1 MEITDEFE
9 RLRRSDEILRTTILQ
24 IGEQSGLPYLQSLV
38 NSLGAAF
45 ESKLAFVGQL
55 SPQDRTKVL
64 VLSHW
69 ERDEHLLPEDLIYD
83 LTDTPCEQIAC
94 NCLAIYRDDVQ
105 QQFPKDAMLQDF
117 GYVSY
122 AGAPLTNSRG
132 EVIGLL
138 SLLNDKPF
146 DDIEMI
152 TSMLKLFASGAGKEL
167 ERKTA
172 ESDLQENE
180 RRLQLIVDLTNDV
193 VWDWDIVNDTISYSD
208 HIFETL
214 GYTAEELGSQ
224 RKTIYS
230 LMHPADLEEHQAWLN
245 DYLASAEGGEFSLEV
260 RLQARDGRYRWIQ
273 TSGMLI
279 RNEKG
284 EPTRMLGAFTDVSEA
299 KEAEVERE
307 RLISELEYK
316 NSELERFT
324 YTVSHELRS
333 PLVTL
338 SGFVGVLEED
348 IELNDAEAVKQDCH
362 EIMLAVRKMGTLLD
376 NLLEL
381 SRVGRVLD
389 PHEIVPLHDLVQ
401 ESMSQLQARI
411 KSAGVKIIINDT
423 LPTISGD
430 RVRWQQVFQNL
441 LENAVKYRN
450 SQNPSIE
457 IGVITGKDRPPTI
470 YIKDNGI
477 GIDPKFHQRVFGLF
491 EKLDPRTEGTGV
503 GLALVQRI
511 IQLQGGRIWLDSP
524 GQGQGCTFYI
534 ELPAVEP
541 QPTEAS

>member
-1 MEITDEFE
+1 MEKTDEIE

-45 ESKLAFVGQL
+45 DSKLAFVGQL
-55 SPQDRTKVL
+55 SPEDPTKVL
-64 VLSHW
+64 VLAHW
-69 ERDEHLLPEDLIYD
+69 ERDEHLLPQDLIYD

-105 QQFPKDAMLQDF
+105 EMFPKDEMLREF

-146 DDIEMI
+146 DDIELI

-172 ESDLQENE
+172 ESNLQENE
-180 RRLQLIVDLTNDV
+180 HRLQLIVDLTSDV

-208 HIFETL
+208 RIYETL
-214 GYTAEELGSQ
+214 GYTVEEMGSQ
-224 RKTIYS
+224 RMTIYS
-230 LMHPADLEEHQAWLN
+230 LMHPEDLPEHLAWL
-245 DYLASAEGGEFSLEV
+245 DGYLKGSEGGEFSFDL
-260 RLQARDGRYRWIQ
+260 RLQARDGRYRWIHS
-273 TSGMLI
+273 SGTLI
-279 RNEKG
+279 RDEKG
-284 EPTRMLGAFTDVSEA
+284 EPKRMLGAFTDVSES

-307 RLISELEYK
+307 RLISELEFK

-338 SGFVGVLEED
+338 SGFVGILKED
-348 IELNDAEAVKQDCH
+348 IERKEAEAVKQDCH
-362 EIMLAVRKMGTLLD
+362 EIMQAVRKMGTLLD

-389 PHEIVPLHDLVQ
+389 PHEIVPLHELVQ
-401 ESMSQLQARI
+401 ESMSLLDARI
-411 KSAGVKIIINDT
+411 KNAGIQINIKDA

-441 LENAVKYRN
+441 LENAVKYRC

-457 IGVITGKDRPPTI
+457 IGVITGRDRPPTI
-470 YIKDNGI
+470 FVKDNGI

-524 GQGQGCTFYI
+524 GPGQGCTFYI

-541 QPTEAS
+541 QPIETV